1 MSDEHNALEQDTM
14 VEELVSYLDGELD
27 TESNRRVERRLAQDA
42 DYRQRLREL
51 QRSWDLLDHLPRA
64 DVDHSFTES
73 TIAMV
78 ALQTS
83 DDHQH
88 AQRTDSRQRR
98 LMMGSALACAILVFV
113 ATFSATRWWAG
124 RQDRKLLRDLPV
136 IENIDQYRYAE
147 SIEFLRLLERE
158 GLFVEGGLDH
168 EL

>member
-1 MSDEHNALEQDTM
+1 MSNDHHALEHDTM
-14 VEELVSYLDGELD
+14 VEELVAYLDGELD
-27 TESNRRVERRLAQDA
+27 TESNRRVERRLARDA
-42 DYRQRLREL
+42 DYRQQLREL
-51 QRSWDLLDHLPRA
+51 QQSWDLLDHLPQA

-88 AQRTDSRQRR
+88 ARSRHSRQRR
-98 LMMGSALACAILVFV
+98 LMIGSALACSVLVFV
-113 ATFSATRWWAG
+113 AAFSATRWWAG

-136 IENIDQYRYAE
+136 IENLDHYRYAE

-158 GLFVEGGLDH
+158 GLFVEEGLDH